1 MTAMTLLVARQL
13 GRIGLGI
20 VDTADYGDLFLAHA
34 NGNGARSDEP

>member
-20 VDTADYGDLFLAHA
+20 VDTGDYGDLFRAHA
-34 NGNGARSDEP
+34 NGNGARSEL

>member
-20 VDTADYGDLFLAHA
+20 VDTGGYGDLFRAH
-34 NGNGARSDEP
+34 GNGARSEP

>member
-20 VDTADYGDLFLAHA
+20 VDTADYGLSLIHI
-34 NGNGARSDEP
+34 